1 MNPPLDDG
9 AVLPRPLR
17 HEFSG
22 LAGGKLVADAYGDPA
37 APTVVLL
44 HGGGQTRHAWG
55 DTAAHLAAAGWHAL
69 AFDARGH
76 GESDWAADGDYS
88 IDTQAAEMRTIWRGL
103 RRPLVAVGAS
113 MGGLVSMVAAGH
125 AEEPLL
131 DALVLVDVA
140 PRIEVKGSE
149 RVIEFMTS
157 RPQGFASLQEAAE
170 YVAAYRHRP
179 VQKNFEGLKKNL
191 RLNAEGRWV
200 WHWDP
205 RLLDHRHKSR
215 GDTAHYEQAVRNLHI
230 PILLVRGQHSDVLSE
245 EGARDFLRLA
255 PTAHYVDLRDA
266 GHMVAGDVN
275 DVFTQAVSEFL
286 ATALPAPARS
296 SDAA

>member
-1 MNPPLDDG
+1 MN
-9 AVLPRPLR
+9 LPTSSPTRR
-17 HEFSG
+17 EFIG
-22 LAGGKLVADAYGDPA
+22 RDGGKLIADAYGDPA

-55 DTAAHLAAAGWHAL
+55 NTAAHLATAGWYAL
-69 AFDARGH
+69 SFDARGH

-88 IDTQAAEMRTIWRGL
+88 IDTQAAEMRAIWRQLG
-103 RRPLVAVGAS
+103 RPLAAVGAS
-113 MGGLVSMVAAGH
+113 MGGMISMVAGGH
-125 AEEPLL
+125 AMEPLL

-140 PRIEVKGSE
+140 PRIETQGSE
-149 RVIEFMTS
+149 RIIEFMTS

-191 RLNAEGRWV
+191 RLNADGRWI

-215 GDTAHYEQAVRNLHI
+215 GNTAHYEQAIRNLDI
-230 PILLVRGQHSDVLSE
+230 PILLVRGHQSDVLSE
-245 EGARDFLRLA
+245 EGAQELLRLSPNA
-255 PTAHYVDLRDA
+255 RYINLQGA

-286 ATALPAPARS
+286 ATVLPLHPLDKNTA
-296 SDAA
+296 

>member
-1 MNPPLDDG
+1 MNRPLDDG
-9 AVLPRPLR
+9 TVLPRPLR
-17 HEFSG
+17 REFNG
-22 LAGGKLVADAYGDPA
+22 RAGGKLVADAYGDPA

-55 DTAAHLAAAGWHAL
+55 NTAAHLAAAGWHAL

-88 IDTQAAEMRTIWRGL
+88 IDTQAAEMRAIWRGL

-113 MGGLVSMVAAGH
+113 MGGLISIVAAGH
-125 AEEPLL
+125 AAEPLI
-131 DALVLVDVA
+131 DALVLVDIA
-140 PRIEVKGSE
+140 PRIETKGAD
-149 RVIEFMTS
+149 RVVEFMTA

-179 VQKNFEGLKKNL
+179 VQKNIEGLKKNL

-205 RLLDHRHKSR
+205 RMLDHRDASR
-215 GDTAHYEQAVRNLHI
+215 GATAHYEQAIRNLNI

-245 EGARDFLRLA
+245 DGARDFLRLS
-255 PTAHYVDLRDA
+255 PTARYVDLRDA

-286 ATALPAPARS
+286 AAALPAPGRN
-296 SDAA
+296 DHAA